1 MVFHILRRG
10 RSFNSHEAS
19 HLSVGLS
26 DYMGT
31 THSSPRGPLAFHTSI
46 QKRSRSYNQS
56 AIQVDTAQRM
66 LVYADVSSVS
76 ESAPLGKGT
85 FGQVILVQER
95 GECDS
100 TISRKVAMKKPCK
113 DPEHDSIKNER
124 FILAGL
130 DHPNIIRMYGFAI
143 SSSRDSSITYQ
154 LCEYCTEGE
163 LFQIIASKGPLA
175 EWVARSYFFQ
185 IISALIYLHTIT
197 RIVHRDLKP
206 ENILVTNNG
215 TTVKICDFGTAVKL
229 ERAGRSSK
237 ANGRIGSLSYAAP
250 EVYRD
255 SLADF
260 SSDIWSAGVV
270 LYVMFCAA
278 SPFRI
283 SGEEDGEKKAVER
296 VKKGD
301 FNKKREKY
309 RDMPIGPKKLIQKIL
324 QLDPINRPNA
334 AQILEDSWL
343 APETTD
349 MIAQS
354 SESSTK
360 SSSSG
365 SLSALVVDEVVNGTG
380 LSKSSIAK
388 ALCAYSGIHDKN
400 ERLSWLSL
408 ANQLGHWEKADRI
421 FRFLDRDHDGI
432 VSADDLS
439 VIFDKDS
446 IAGILDWFSYS
457 DIIAALLRFLGAIDA
472 DVRQMIRQVA
482 PFGFD
487 AARAHVNI
495 EYDEFYSL
503 IHNNRKITDTS

>member
-1 MVFHILRRG
+1 M
-10 RSFNSHEAS
+10 
-19 HLSVGLS
+19 GLA
-26 DYMGT
+26 
-31 THSSPRGPLAFHTSI
+31 HSSPNGPLAFHTSVK
-46 QKRSRSYNQS
+46 KRSKSYHQPS
-56 AIQVDTAQRM
+56 IQVDTAQLM
-66 LVYADVSSVS
+66 LVYADVSSIS
-76 ESAPLGKGT
+76 ERAPLGKGT
-85 FGQVILVQER
+85 FGHVFLVEER

-100 TISRKVAMKKPCK
+100 TLSRKVAMKKPCK

-143 SSSRDSSITYQ
+143 STSGDSSITYQ

-175 EWVARSYFFQ
+175 EPVARSYFFQ
-185 IISALIYLHTIT
+185 IMSALNYLHSVA

-215 TTVKICDFGTAVKL
+215 AVVKICDFGTAVKL
-229 ERAGRSSK
+229 ERVGRSSK

-301 FNKKREKY
+301 FNRKRDRY
-309 RDMPIGPKKLIQKIL
+309 RDMPSGPKKLILKIL
-324 QLDPINRPNA
+324 QLDPHNRPNA
-334 AQILEDSWL
+334 AEVLSDSWL
-343 APETTD
+343 ADAMDITLSD
-349 MIAQS
+349 I
-354 SESSTK
+354 STK
-360 SSSSG
+360 SSSG
-365 SLSALVVDEVVNGTG
+365 SLSALGEEVINGTG
-380 LSKSSIAK
+380 LSRTSIWK
-388 ALCAYSGIHDKN
+388 ALCGYSGIENRN
-400 ERLSWLSL
+400 EKLSWLAL
-408 ANQLGHWEKADRI
+408 ANQLGTWEKADRV
-421 FRFLDRDHDGI
+421 FRLLDKDHNGI
-432 VSADDLS
+432 VSLEDLGQN
-439 VIFDKDS
+439 FDKELMH
-446 IAGILDWFSYS
+446 AFAPVEWYSYS
-457 DIIAALLRFLGAIDA
+457 DVTAALLRYLGTTDQE
-472 DVRQMIRQVA
+472 VRQRIRQVA

-487 AARAHVNI
+487 AARAHVSL

-503 IHNNRKITDTS
+503 IHNNNRRITDTP